1 MHDKN
6 FVYEQRL
13 LGCDV
18 FTQAWSRAIKLW
30 SVLQP
35 IMAQL
40 GVSLVK
46 STMYGSKGKHK
57 RDEPRLRS
65 ACLVVLKLG
74 SEVRMRLCAYIFTKL
89 VVIILVVKIGL
100 FKVMRLQIFVVLHF
114 QLYVFRAILLS
125 QAQIP
130 KFGYNRKVCIF
141 AKRCRMR
148 HKIQYHN
155 CANASCVLRKV
166 ISYALRK
173 NQKKMI
179 KPDSF

>member
-1 MHDKN
+1 M
-6 FVYEQRL
+6 
-13 LGCDV
+13 
-18 FTQAWSRAIKLW
+18 SAIL
-30 SVLQP
+30 
-35 IMAQL
+35 I
-40 GVSLVK
+40 
-46 STMYGSKGKHK
+46 TT
-57 RDEPRLRS
+57 
-65 ACLVVLKLG
+65 CLVMLKLG

-89 VVIILVVKIGL
+89 VVIVLVVKIGL

-155 CANASCVLRKV
+155 CANASCVLRKA

-179 KPDSF
+179 KPDSFKYRHPSTSYPRLLEQSSSSSAKLSALLLRLFELD